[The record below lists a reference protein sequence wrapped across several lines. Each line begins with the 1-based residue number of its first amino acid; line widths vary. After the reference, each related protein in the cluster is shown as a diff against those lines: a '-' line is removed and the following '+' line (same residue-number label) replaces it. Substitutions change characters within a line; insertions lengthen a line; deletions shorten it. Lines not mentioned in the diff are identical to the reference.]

1 MSARVPLV
9 AINFN
14 SVIEVL
20 WEEGALA
27 FTWKGGEYIEV
38 REWREYA
45 PDEQPHEVINVFDYE
60 RGCPEISTMGQM
72 EGVIA
77 EWIIANQSVALL
89 GLE

>member
-1 MSARVPLV
+1 VSAPV
-9 AINFN
+9 ALEAISFN
-14 SVIEVL
+14 SAIEVL
-20 WEEGALA
+20 WEAGGLA

-45 PDEQPHEVINVFDYE
+45 PDEQPQEVINVFDYE
-60 RGCPEISTMGQM
+60 RGVPEISTIGQM

-77 EWIIANQSVALL
+77 EWIIANQTVALL